1 MAQSQPI
8 APLGD
13 KPLSIAFA
21 GAGAISGFHLTG
33 WQKMANCQVVAICDP
48 IVEKAEAQAKAFGIP
63 AVYADFDTMLSQ
75 VKPDAVDIATPVG
88 THAQLTMIA
97 ADRGVH
103 VSCQK
108 PVTPTVKEAQKLIK
122 YVGERVRFMVHE
134 HYRFRPHY
142 QDVMRWLAEGKIGD
156 VLHARMTTRSSSLIS
171 LTNEPPPLL
180 KRQPYMQQFTRL
192 AIFEIFIHQLD
203 AMRALL
209 GPLTVLQAGV
219 SKTNTALAGEDLAH
233 IVLRGENGMTAV
245 LDGNVSAPGYPPL
258 PTDRLEI
265 VGSKGTLI
273 YDADRLYLVGSEET
287 PLKYDLVKNYQICWT
302 ECIRSFVH
310 GLRTGE
316 PFPTDRLDNLETLK
330 LMEASY
336 KAAGVKA

>member
-1 MAQSQPI
+1 ME
-8 APLGD
+8 PLGD
-13 KPLSIAFA
+13 KPLRIAFA

-33 WQKMANCQVVAICDP
+33 WQQMANCQIVAICDP
-48 IVEKAEAQAKAFGIP
+48 IVEKAQAQAKAFGIP

-88 THAQLTMIA
+88 THAKLTMIA

-108 PVTPTVKEAQKLIK
+108 PLTPTVKEALKLIK

-142 QDVMRWLAEGKIGD
+142 RDVKRWLDEGRIGAIR
-156 VLHARMTTRSSSLIS
+156 HARMTTRSSSLSS
-171 LTNEPPPLL
+171 LNDELPPLI
-180 KRQPYMQQFTRL
+180 KRQPYLQQFPRL
-192 AIFEIFIHQLD
+192 AIFEMFIHQLD

-209 GPLTVLQAGV
+209 GPLSVLQAGV
-219 SKTNTALAGEDLAH
+219 EKTNPMLAGEDLAH

-245 LDGNVSAPGYPPL
+245 LDGNVAAPGYPPL

-265 VGSKGTLI
+265 VGTLGTLV
-273 YDADRLYLVGSEET
+273 YDADRLFIVGKDEP
-287 PLKYDLVKNYQICWT
+287 PLRYDLEKNYQICWT
-302 ECIRSFVH
+302 ECIRSFVS

-336 KAAGVKA
+336 KAAGVKF